1 MGYWCL
7 SDPCFCF
14 VFCSVCCSVVLV
26 QIGSD
31 QVKSDQICVI
41 CSAVLCCAVPL
52 DATTSVCLSTHLR
65 CASAS
70 ASASAASPLLP
81 HLPTDHREAMPS
93 ASKRYARA
101 RGDELSDLIAECDD
115 ELFKLNGITD
125 GIRRKRM
132 RLMTELNQ
140 MMGRT
145 NDGETNAPS
154 TPSATSGSSSS
165 SSPSGYQAML
175 AAKRARVAATRDFAT
190 QTE

>member
-1 MGYWCL
+1 MFLFCVLFSLLFGSIS
-7 SDPCFCF
+7 SDRIRSGQIRSDLCYML
-14 VFCSVCCSVVLV
+14 CC
-26 QIGSD
+26 
-31 QVKSDQICVI
+31 
-41 CSAVLCCAVPL
+41 AVLCCAVPL

-145 NDGETNAPS
+145 NDGETNTPS

-175 AAKRARVAATRDFAT
+175 AVKRARVAATRDFAT

>member
-1 MGYWCL
+1 
-7 SDPCFCF
+7 
-14 VFCSVCCSVVLV
+14 
-26 QIGSD
+26 
-31 QVKSDQICVI
+31 
-41 CSAVLCCAVPL
+41 
-52 DATTSVCLSTHLR
+52 
-65 CASAS
+65 
-70 ASASAASPLLP
+70 
-81 HLPTDHREAMPS
+81 MPS

-115 ELFKLNGITD
+115 ELFKLNGIAD

-175 AAKRARVAATRDFAT
+175 AVKRARVAATRDFAT